1 MKKEVFCFI
10 LAFALSA
17 RSDYLGSDLILINDR
32 PLTENDAADPYWDLA
47 WHGRVASYGD
57 PDSQFFVA
65 QVYEQG
71 QLVPQ
76 NIPKAIDYYKK
87 AAAQGHIGSIYQL
100 AKLIPSE
107 SEKWYK
113 LAADLG
119 DSQAQL
125 KLSKIYEEKGDIEN
139 AVSYLERALKNL
151 FPNSSDLTAVS
162 PDLKRLKESL

>member
-10 LAFALSA
+10 LAFTLSA
-17 RSDYLGSDLILINDR
+17 RSDYLGSDLVLINDR
-32 PLTENDAADPYWDLA
+32 PPTENDAVDPYWDLA

-65 QVYEQG
+65 QVYERG

-87 AAAQGHIGSIYQL
+87 AAAQGHIESLYRL

-119 DSQAQL
+119 DPQAQL
-125 KLSKIYEEKGDIEN
+125 KLSKIYEENGDTEN
-139 AVSYLERALKNL
+139 AILYLVRALKIL
-151 FPNSSDLTAVS
+151 FPDATDLEGVS
-162 PDLKRLKESL
+162 PDLKRLRAIR